1 MRGALWWVVLI
12 SWGSSCTGCA
22 GLVGPGGEADAG
34 ADASASLPTD
44 SGALSD
50 AGALTDAGETLDG
63 AVIIEPVLLV
73 DAGAWSQVSWPE
85 YSRVPAYFG
94 DPAMTDSAAAIMTT
108 EVPWREFSRPVI
120 FDGGIYYFGGGHS
133 GYSGNDIMR
142 FDTASATWRQLYRPH
157 VPPRDDSTY
166 YSGGSQRVYLD
177 PLTGAWEPFVV
188 HNYVRST
195 WLPGRGYS
203 VMIRCPSAEELAT
216 RDSGVADQ
224 PYGLASYDEAA
235 GTWSCDTRSDEG
247 SIIVNTGEYDPDL
260 GGILGWGTRYDFTAF
275 SVHRGS
281 SGWVMLKSF
290 EKTVLG
296 PHGFSGQ
303 QSLYVPELRGHLIF
317 VMPQAGSFAPSVT
330 FFDSRTLTLTPIE
343 LPAALLRDA
352 DVEGAL
358 SAAYDSARRE
368 VVLFVKWK
376 TGSRVWRSATA
387 PWRFELEND
396 RGPDFTSVGAPDR
409 TAVVYDA
416 HTNAF
421 YFVQANGGD
430 STTGKWP
437 KIAVWRYLR

>member
-1 MRGALWWVVLI
+1 MRSSLWWVVLI
-12 SWGSSCTGCA
+12 SCGCSCLGCP
-22 GLVGPGGEADAG
+22 GGVIGPGLQVDAGAEATDSGTRSDAGSLADAG
-34 ADASASLPTD
+34 ADAVETV
-44 SGALSD
+44 D
-50 AGALTDAGETLDG
+50 A

-73 DAGAWSQVSWPE
+73 DAGAWSQVVWPD
-85 YSRVPAYFG
+85 YNRVPAYFG
-94 DPAMTDSAAAIMTT
+94 DPAMTDSATALMTT

-142 FDTASATWRQLYRPH
+142 FDTVSSTWRQFYRPH

-166 YSGGSQRVYLD
+166 YSGGSQRVYID

-195 WLPGRGYS
+195 YMPGRGYS
-203 VMIRCPSAEELAT
+203 VMIRCPSAIELAT

-224 PYGLASYDEAA
+224 PFGFATYDEAV

-260 GGILGWGTRYDFTAF
+260 GGVLGWGTRYDFTAF
-275 SVHRGS
+275 SVHRAS
-281 SGWVMLKSF
+281 TGWVMVKSF

-317 VMPQAGSFAPSVT
+317 VMPQAASFAPSVT
-330 FFDSRTLTLTPIE
+330 FFDSRTLTLTPVE
-343 LPAALLRDA
+343 LPAALLRDT

-358 SAAYDSARRE
+358 SAAYDSTRHD

-376 TGSRVWRSATA
+376 TGSRVWRSEPG

-396 RGPDFTSVGAPDR
+396 RGPDFSSVGAPNR

-421 YFVQANGGD
+421 YFVQANESD

-437 KIAVWRYLR
+437 KIALWRYVR